1 MDSYLK
7 IAIICFSVSIIIV
20 ILGILG
26 HISSAKGK
34 KKEAAEM
41 QSKGIKNRLY
51 SVKHVYGLPCPEDT
65 RVTIEAYKDRI
76 SFSANNVNYDLPY
89 GRINDVCMKT
99 DFEIRTQTTS
109 SAGGAV
115 AGAMLFGPLGAAIGG
130 RTKSTNYFDAK
141 DYLIFTYTDKT
152 GKIAYMGFQISM
164 KKDAKLFIEA
174 VRPRLPKA
182 PANVE
187 L

>member
-65 RVTIEAYKDRI
+65 RVTVEAYRDRI
-76 SFSANNVNYDLPY
+76 TFSANNVNYDLPY
-89 GRINDVCMKT
+89 NRITDVCMKT

-130 RTKSTNYFDAK
+130 RAK
-141 DYLIFTYTDKT
+141 TSNTYKFTDYLIFTYKDKS
-152 GKIAYMGFQISM
+152 GEIAYMGYTAPSR
-164 KKDAKLFIEA
+164 KDANHFIST
-174 VRPRLPKA
+174 VKPHLPKA